1 MRPRLGTTGVPGLPA
16 LPRSSPARSLLPPTL
31 PRPSR
36 PPLPYQGPASLFLL
50 SSSPGLPNGLWL
62 TVPFIFGKPIG
73 KLLAFPTDVRVARK
87 VFMQQS
93 HQTLFCLHRAVQH
106 VAAAAVV
113 KLGVGK
119 HLFHVGEKLLHRAVA
134 PTGTL
139 VLHRLEVHGVG
150 DHVVVVLGLVSGHGL
165 PARRAP
171 GRGQHRLEST
181 GRKPGHQTSGP
192 RTPPCVPPTRCSPC
206 RQSALPVWET
216 HFPVVREARKG
227 GG

>member
-1 MRPRLGTTGVPGLPA
+1 
-16 LPRSSPARSLLPPTL
+16 
-31 PRPSR
+31 
-36 PPLPYQGPASLFLL
+36 
-50 SSSPGLPNGLWL
+50 
-62 TVPFIFGKPIG
+62 
-73 KLLAFPTDVRVARK
+73 
-87 VFMQQS
+87 MQQS

-165 PARRAP
+165 PEGPAEAVLHELVEDLLALLQLQALPPGAPLGLKHQLINLSIVYGWWLRPRPP
-171 GRGQHRLEST
+171 GRKRLLTRSSAWPCC
-181 GRKPGHQTSGP
+181 GRDDT
-192 RTPPCVPPTRCSPC
+192 
-206 RQSALPVWET
+206 LPAPDSLSRSHCHGSCAWQ
-216 HFPVVREARKG
+216 
-227 GG
+227 